1 QSVHDDYRY
10 RVRDDAR
17 RRIGIIGAGRVGTV
31 LGARLQA
38 SGHHI
43 VAVSARSD
51 ASRARAAALLPDVAI
66 KEPAHIVAEADVIIL
81 AVPDDV
87 LIAVEETLAPA
98 ARPGQYY
105 CHTSGRHRL
114 ETRVARAQ
122 V

>member
-1 QSVHDDYRY
+1 SLRCDVRHIARVWVRGSTLETSLCLVPAAGLERKVHMQSIHEDYRY
-10 RVRDDAR
+10 RVRDDAV

-66 KEPAHIVAEADVIIL
+66 KEP
-81 AVPDDV
+81 
-87 LIAVEETLAPA
+87 
-98 ARPGQYY
+98 
-105 CHTSGRHRL
+105 
-114 ETRVARAQ
+114 
-122 V
+122 